1 MKMAE
6 HFKLLIV
13 TCILPILTWAQN
25 SSPKF
30 CETVV
35 PDQSI
40 YDFGT
45 ILEEK
50 GKVNH
55 VFTLTNKSKKP
66 VSITKINAWCG
77 CTTADYTHHAI
88 ALGKT
93 GTVKVNFNPNHRPG
107 KFSKEVVVMLN
118 NGKAYI
124 RLWVKGNVKGY
135 QHPVKEECPY
145 YLGEGL
151 YMSPTTMAF
160 PYLRKS
166 KSYTFQLLVANDSD
180 KPITVKLNRV
190 PDNRVLKMPEMLK
203 LKALERTSIT
213 VSYTAPRSY
222 SYRRHI
228 EIRPSVNGKE
238 VKPLRVTWSGSQ
250 TEASLLITK

>member
-1 MKMAE
+1 M
-6 HFKLLIV
+6 
-13 TCILPILTWAQN
+13 
-25 SSPKF
+25 
-30 CETVV
+30 
-35 PDQSI
+35 
-40 YDFGT
+40 
-45 ILEEK
+45 
-50 GKVNH
+50 
-55 VFTLTNKSKKP
+55 
-66 VSITKINAWCG
+66 
-77 CTTADYTHHAI
+77 HHAI

-93 GTVKVNFNPNHRPG
+93 GTVIVNFNPNHRPG

-145 YLGEGL
+145 CLGEGL
-151 YMSPTTMAF
+151 YMSQTTLAF
-160 PYLRKS
+160 LYLSKGKS
-166 KSYTFQLLVANDSD
+166 HTYQLLVANDSD
-180 KPITVKLNRV
+180 NPITVKLNRV

-203 LKALERTSIT
+203 LKARERTSIT
-213 VSYTAPRSY
+213 VNYTAPRSY